1 MFCWNKIGANSI
13 NIHCLNDQLCLSE
26 GYEYRFLNNLG
37 VTQSCVTTNS
47 YFLKYLQLFPG
58 LFYEGQG
65 HVDSPQ
71 PCPFMSIICE
81 SKTRDGMTGAISGV
95 SAVLCLVIKS
105 VLQPVTP
112 TLPRLHCSLLFG
124 NVE

>member
-1 MFCWNKIGANSI
+1 MYNHKCLFSEILTTLFGTFC
-13 NIHCLNDQLCLSE
+13 
-26 GYEYRFLNNLG
+26 
-37 VTQSCVTTNS
+37 
-47 YFLKYLQLFPG
+47 
-58 LFYEGQG
+58 EGQG

-112 TLPRLHCSLLFG
+112 TLPALFTVVQG
-124 NVE
+124 MWNSSVVD

>member
-1 MFCWNKIGANSI
+1 M
-13 NIHCLNDQLCLSE
+13 CLSK
-26 GYEYRFLNNLG
+26 GYEYRLSNNRV
-37 VTQSCVTTNS
+37 VTQSCVTTNGC
-47 YFLKYLQLFPG
+47 FLKYSQLFSG
-58 LFYEGQG
+58 LFCEGQG

-112 TLPRLHCSLLFG
+112 TLPALFTVVQG
-124 NVE
+124 MWNSSVVD